1 MADYIERSVAKD
13 ELLSWAVCIKHP
25 EHLLKED
32 AMCVLDNIPAAD
44 VAPVVR
50 CKDCKRGEADDPE
63 FFPDQYYCHAGC
75 GWNKAD
81 FYCADGERKDGGD
94 NAKK

>member
-1 MADYIERSVAKD
+1 MTAMADYIERSVAKD

-44 VAPVVR
+44 VAPVVHGR
-50 CKDCKRGEADDPE
+50 WVGVHEGWGCCSNCHRMDGIDKLATHCR
-63 FFPDQYYCHAGC
+63 YCGA
-75 GWNKAD
+75 NM
-81 FYCADGERKDGGD
+81 DGD
-94 NAKK
+94 A

>member
-44 VAPVVR
+44 VAPVVHGR
-50 CKDCKRGEADDPE
+50 WVGVHEGWGCCSNCHRMDGIDKLATHCR
-63 FFPDQYYCHAGC
+63 YCGA
-75 GWNKAD
+75 NM
-81 FYCADGERKDGGD
+81 DGD
-94 NAKK
+94 A